1 MHKLKSTLLPA
12 PVRGDYA
19 DAADLLRVLCVGLI
33 GWYHI
38 WQQSWLNP
46 NLTLG
51 GHTLRLYPLV
61 ACGYMFV
68 DLMLLL
74 SGFLLML
81 GYLSGRSRDLR
92 DFYVSRAARI
102 LPSYLLCIAVMLFAV
117 ALPGKLYGTQRHLW
131 TDLLSHLTFTH
142 NLFPESYTYTKL
154 NGALWTLAVEVQFY
168 LIFPFL
174 ARAFCKDAARCY
186 WAMVALAACSRI
198 AIALLVSD
206 SAIYVNRLPAML
218 DVYANGMLAAC
229 VYRRLSERPQRAAG
243 AWLSTALA
251 LASAALIYL
260 ILGRQLG
267 RQGGENV
274 RLGQMLWRFPLS
286 ALGGVFLVCAS
297 RSIRLLRAL
306 LSNRP
311 VRFLSG
317 LSFNFYI
324 WHQFLEV
331 QLKKWHIPPYTGDA
345 PNREGQQPWQNQYTL
360 LCFAAALLCAML
372 LTYLVEKP
380 CARLIKRRLSPR
392 KGS

>member
-1 MHKLKSTLLPA
+1 MHKLKSALLPA
-12 PVRGDYA
+12 PVREDYA

-92 DFYVSRAARI
+92 DFYVARAARI

-229 VYRRLSERPQRAAG
+229 IYRRLSERPQRAAG

-251 LASAALIYL
+251 VASAALIYL

-324 WHQFLEV
+324 WHQFLAV

>member
-206 SAIYVNRLPAML
+206 SAIYVNRLSAML

-229 VYRRLSERPQRAAG
+229 VYKRLSEAPQRTAG

-251 LASAALIYL
+251 VASAALIYL
-260 ILGRQLG
+260 ILDRQLG
-267 RQGGENV
+267 RQGGENI

-306 LSNRP
+306 LSNRLT
-311 VRFLSG
+311 RFLSG

-324 WHQFLEV
+324 WHQFLAV
-331 QLKKWHIPPYTGDA
+331 KLKAWRIPPYTGDA
-345 PNREGQQPWQNQYTL
+345 PNREGQQPWQNQ
-360 LCFAAALLCAML
+360 
-372 LTYLVEKP
+372 
-380 CARLIKRRLSPR
+380 
-392 KGS
+392 